1 MKSLRFYG
9 VGPSSHE
16 IGVFRSFRLVMVSS
30 LFKVPFYAGT
40 RGCVIPCHLRMRMVH
55 VLIRK
60 RMEENFSRA
69 RNLLLG
75 AVDTVLALANR
86 GPSSHAANSQQA
98 PPPRPGPSSRQ
109 LPPCSSSAGNT
120 TGMPAT
126 NAGIDEHRRLFNYK
140 GKRPVSQKRGSG
152 RD

>member
-1 MKSLRFYG
+1 MRHS
-9 VGPSSHE
+9 
-16 IGVFRSFRLVMVSS
+16 
-30 LFKVPFYAGT
+30 VPFAHAHGARVYSN
-40 RGCVIPCHLRMRMVH
+40 L
-55 VLIRK
+55 LIRK

-109 LPPCSSSAGNT
+109 LPPCSSSARNT

-126 NAGIDEHRRLFNYK
+126 DAGSDEHRRLFNYK
-140 GKRPVSQKRGSG
+140 GKRPVSQKGEAEGIDVEERLHLSKGQRANLEAIIRREKRNSKQ
-152 RD
+152 